1 MFDDLFKTYL
11 SKSEGKNIFD
21 NQLGFKYELKKIF
34 CHQSVTSLVLDS
46 FKITDEEMPFIP

>member
-1 MFDDLFKTYL
+1 MICLKHIYL
-11 SKSEGKNIFD
+11 SLRGENIFD
-21 NQLGFKYELKKIF
+21 NQLGFKYELKKNF